1 MSESIEYDTF
11 PNLDGVVSADDVSQK
26 GGGRFAAD
34 YVNWA
39 RVCYY
44 LRKYAPGWQPTTQP
58 NADGG
63 MLHAAPDGTFYLMIG
78 FQKLFHRVCYNPGAE
93 KGEPFDDYGCPPS
106 RTQYVP
112 HAIMDHT
119 MKAKKNPDARDISD
133 AFVRGV
139 AKAAALLFGLGWQLW
154 SKDDP
159 LERDEVPVK
168 KAAPKKPKPEPEV
181 LEAFPLKEH
190 ALSALSECKTKEN
203 MRVWGM
209 RVKVSSLIGQDLE
222 DLREAGKQHLAK
234 IIEGGSA

>member
-1 MSESIEYDTF
+1 MSESTEYDTF
-11 PNLDGVVSADDVSQK
+11 PNLDGVVSAEDVSQK

-44 LRKYAPGWQPTTQP
+44 LRKHAPGWESFYLPA
-58 NADGG
+58 ADGG
-63 MLHAAPDGTFYLMIG
+63 MCHPAPDGTYFLLIG
-78 FQKLFHRVCYNPGAE
+78 FE
-93 KGEPFDDYGCPPS
+93 KWDSEEKRTV
-106 RTQYVP
+106 RTQPVP

-133 AFVRGV
+133 AYVRGMC
-139 AKAAALLFGLGWQLW
+139 KAAAMRGGLGWQLW

-159 LERDEVPVK
+159 LEREEEPVK
-168 KAAPKKPKPEPEV
+168 KATTKKPKPKPEPEPEV

-222 DLREAGKQHLAK
+222 DLREAGKHHLLEITK
-234 IIEGGSA
+234 GGGA

>member
-1 MSESIEYDTF
+1 MSDSMEIEYDTF
-11 PNLDGVVSADDVSQK
+11 PNLDGVVSAEDVSQK

-44 LRKYAPGWQPTTQP
+44 LRKHAPGWQPYTER
-58 NADGG
+58 NASGS
-63 MLHAAPDGTFYLMIG
+63 MVHEAPDGTCYLLIG
-78 FQKLFHRVCYNPGAE
+78 FTHKHHIA
-93 KGEPFDDYGCPPS
+93 GETVP
-106 RTQYVP
+106 VP

-133 AFVRGV
+133 AFVRGTC
-139 AKAAALLFGLGWQLW
+139 KAAALLFGLGWQLW

-209 RVKVSSLIGQDLE
+209 RVKVSGLIGQDLE

>member
-1 MSESIEYDTF
+1 MSDNYDIY

-34 YVNWA
+34 YINWA
-39 RVCYY
+39 RVCHY
-44 LRKYAPGWQPTTQP
+44 LRLHAPGWQPTTQP

-63 MLHAAPDGTFYLMIG
+63 MLHEAPDGTFYLMVG
-78 FQKLFHRVCYNPGAE
+78 FQKFFHRVPG
-93 KGEPFDDYGCPPS
+93 GEEGMGYDDYSCTQS
-106 RTQYVP
+106 RTQCVP

-119 MKAKKNPDARDISD
+119 MKAKKTPDARDISD
-133 AFVRGV
+133 AFVRGTC
-139 AKAAALLFGLGWQLW
+139 KAAALLFGLGWQLW

-168 KAAPKKPKPEPEV
+168 KAAPKKPKPKPEPEV

-203 MRVWGM
+203 MRLWGM

-234 IIEGGSA
+234 ITEGGNA

>member
-1 MSESIEYDTF
+1 MSKSIEYDTF
-11 PNLDGVVSADDVSQK
+11 PNLDGVVSAEDVSQK

-39 RVCYY
+39 RICYY

-93 KGEPFDDYGCPPS
+93 KG
-106 RTQYVP
+106 
-112 HAIMDHT
+112 
-119 MKAKKNPDARDISD
+119 
-133 AFVRGV
+133 VRGTC
-139 AKAAALLFGLGWQLW
+139 KAAALLFGLGWQLW

-222 DLREAGKQHLAK
+222 DLREAGKQHLVK
-234 IIEGGSA
+234 ITEGGSA

>member
-1 MSESIEYDTF
+1 MSESMEYETF
-11 PNLDGVVSADDVSQK
+11 PNLDGIVSADDVSQK

-44 LRKYAPGWQPTTQP
+44 LRKHAPGWQPYTERTAS
-58 NADGG
+58 NS
-63 MLHAAPDGTFYLMIG
+63 MVHEAPDGTYYLLIG
-78 FQKLFHRVCYNPGAE
+78 FTHKHHPS
-93 KGEPFDDYGCPPS
+93 GETVP
-106 RTQYVP
+106 VP

-159 LERDEVPVK
+159 LEREEEPVK
-168 KAAPKKPKPEPEV
+168 KASPKLRPKPKEV
-181 LEAFPLKEH
+181 LDAFPLKEH
-190 ALSALSECKTKEN
+190 ALSALAQCKTKED
-203 MRVWGM
+203 MRKWGLQ
-209 RVKVSSLIGQDLE
+209 VKVSKLVGQDLA
-222 DLREAGKQHLAK
+222 DLREAGQERLAVITEAEK
-234 IIEGGSA
+234 E